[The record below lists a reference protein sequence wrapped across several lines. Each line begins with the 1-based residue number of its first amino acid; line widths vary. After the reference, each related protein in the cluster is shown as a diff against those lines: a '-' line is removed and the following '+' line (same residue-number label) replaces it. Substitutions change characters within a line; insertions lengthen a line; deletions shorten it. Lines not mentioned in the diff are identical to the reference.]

1 VEPAH
6 KHTFSRS
13 ARRGLTFIETICAV
27 AMLALVAAA
36 VLGAFNSIITQ
47 QERERHR
54 LGAME
59 LANRLILQ
67 YLDDSDTMPAAG
79 LPIVYGDERYH
90 WELQETPVQL
100 IPARPDVAEDRSSA
114 SAISVNRMQA
124 INVTVW
130 LSDESGGSAQFDA
143 RVPNATLTRLMDPIA
158 LRNPDTTNNLARDT
172 TKQQEFI
179 ARFRAIGRNAPATK
193 PTPGTPGDTKPT
205 PTPTPVPSKPSPVT
219 RPTQN
224 PSKFGDFGVNPSA
237 MPPSKPPPKGP
248 KS

>member
-1 VEPAH
+1 VEPAS
-6 KHTFSRS
+6 KHTLSRS

-27 AMLALVAAA
+27 AMLGLVTAA
-36 VLGAFNSIITQ
+36 VIGAFNSIIMQ

-90 WELQETPVQL
+90 WELHEVPVQL
-100 IPARPDVAEDRSSA
+100 VPARPDVAEDRSSA
-114 SAISVNRMQA
+114 SAISVNRLHA

-158 LRNPDTTNNLARDT
+158 LRNPDTTDNLVHDT

-179 ARFRAIGRNAPATK
+179 ARFRAIGRNAPAIK
-193 PTPGTPGDTKPT
+193 PTPGSTGDTKP
-205 PTPTPVPSKPSPVT
+205 PPVPSKPNPVV

-224 PSKFGDFGVNPSA
+224 PTQSPSKFGDFGVNPGA
-237 MPPSKPPPKGP
+237 KPPPKGP
-248 KS
+248 NS

>member
-1 VEPAH
+1 VESAY
-6 KHTFSRS
+6 KQTFTRS

-27 AMLALVAAA
+27 ALLALVAAA
-36 VLGAFNSIITQ
+36 VMGAFNSIITQ

-59 LANRLILQ
+59 LCNRLILQ

-90 WELQETPVQL
+90 WELSEVPVQL

-114 SAISVNRMQA
+114 SAISVNRMHA

-130 LSDESGGSAQFDA
+130 LSDESGGSAQFDG
-143 RVPNATLTRLMDPIA
+143 RVPSATLTRLMDPIA
-158 LRNPDTTNNLARDT
+158 LRNPDTTNTLVTNSN
-172 TKQQEFI
+172 KQQQFI
-179 ARFRAIGRNAPATK
+179 ARFRAIGRNAPAIK
-193 PTPGTPGDTKPT
+193 PAPGTTGDTKPT
-205 PTPTPVPSKPSPVT
+205 PPPVPSKPNPMVK
-219 RPTQN
+219 PTNPN
-224 PSKFGDFGVNPSA
+224 PSKFGDFGVNPNG